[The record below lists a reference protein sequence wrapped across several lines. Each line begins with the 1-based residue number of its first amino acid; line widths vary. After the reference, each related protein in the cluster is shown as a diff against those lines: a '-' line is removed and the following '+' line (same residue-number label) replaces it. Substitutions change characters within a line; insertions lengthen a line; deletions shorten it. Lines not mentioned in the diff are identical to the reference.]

1 MSVILAFDLLPRE
14 NSQPIFYFGVLLMS
28 LTLIAVARF
37 TTVDIFRSVFIGQFR
52 GVGVYTFLK
61 DTAPLNRS
69 GSILLV
75 INYFI
80 TVPLLT
86 HFILM
91 EMGFDFVQSIWV
103 SPLLVFGWFAL
114 NNISFLFISAI
125 TGEFRVFR
133 SPFLFRLLEIE
144 FMGILSALFAL
155 VYLVNPGSHE
165 LIYSI
170 FLWTLLSLSVIRLIK
185 SVFVSLRLGIAWYYI
200 ILYLCTLEIL
210 PLVVGFYWFTQNTE
224 LDIRIL

>member
-52 GVGVYTFLK
+52 SVDVYSFLK
-61 DTAPLNRS
+61 DTAPLNQP

-144 FMGILSALFAL
+144 FMGIHSALLVL

-170 FLWTLLSLSVIRLIK
+170 FLWTLLSLFVLRLIK
-185 SVFVSLRLGIAWYYI
+185 SVFVALRSGVAWYYI

>member
-52 GVGVYTFLK
+52 SVSVYTFLK
-61 DTAPLNRS
+61 DTPPLNRS
-69 GSILLV
+69 GSILLL

-80 TVPLLT
+80 TVPLMT

-91 EMGFDFVQSIWV
+91 EMGFDFVRSIWV
-103 SPLLVFGWFAL
+103 SPLLVFGWFIL
-114 NNISFLFISAI
+114 NNISFLLISAI
-125 TGEFRVFR
+125 TGEFRAFR

-144 FMGILSALFAL
+144 FMGILTALFVL

-170 FLWTLLSLSVIRLIK
+170 FFWTLLSLFLLRLIK
-185 SVFVSLRLGIAWYYI
+185 SVFVALRLGIAWYYI

-210 PLVVGFYWFTQNTE
+210 PLVVGFYWFKQNTE